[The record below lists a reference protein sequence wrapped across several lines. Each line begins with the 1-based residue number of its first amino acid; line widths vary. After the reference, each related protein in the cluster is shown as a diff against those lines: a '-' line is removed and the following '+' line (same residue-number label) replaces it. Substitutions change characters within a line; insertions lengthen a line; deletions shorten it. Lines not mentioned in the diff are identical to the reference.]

1 LITGPLPGDFV
12 DLLEA
17 QSLFLGN
24 RRWACFCKSH
34 GELTERTDLPD
45 SVFAFPKQRKEP
57 MTDASHVRNAI
68 ARFDQT
74 IGVSDEDRA
83 LAFANIKN
91 AAEYYGVDMTETDWR
106 QLGTRPSTGRTAAD
120 RRASARKGAATRKKR
135 GTALTGA
142 RKAAATRRKH
152 GTARKAARKAAGT
165 RKRAA
170 ARKTTTRK
178 TGTRKAAK
186 RAGARRTASARKS
199 STLRTSA
206 RRGTSTGKRRTPRR
220 SK

>member
-1 LITGPLPGDFV
+1 M
-12 DLLEA
+12 EA
-17 QSLFLGN
+17 T
-24 RRWACFCKSH
+24 WKPYEKH

-83 LAFANIKN
+83 LAFANIKK

-120 RRASARKGAATRKKR
+120 RRVSARKGAATRKKR
-135 GTALTGA
+135 GTARRGA
-142 RKAAATRRKH
+142 QKAAATRRKH
-152 GTARKAARKAAGT
+152 GTARKAARKAAAT

-170 ARKTTTRK
+170 ARKSTARK
-178 TGTRKAAK
+178 TGTRRAAASRK
-186 RAGARRTASARKS
+186 TAARK
-199 STLRTSA
+199 TGGA
-206 RRGTSTGKRRTPRR
+206 GKRRATRR
-220 SK
+220 K